1 MSGTR
6 RQVALPGFMIRRA
19 ISRAVG
25 AGAGLMANM
34 SLLHVSE
41 RRFALS
47 FAAPVT
53 ASSATS
59 SKLLVDILT
68 SSHYLTFIDLFLAEL
83 WLPRDWHRA

>member
-1 MSGTR
+1 
-6 RQVALPGFMIRRA
+6 
-19 ISRAVG
+19 
-25 AGAGLMANM
+25 MANV

-53 ASSATS
+53 AFSATS

-68 SSHYLTFIDLFLAEL
+68 SIHYLTFIDLFLAEL
-83 WLPRDWHRA
+83 WLPRGWPRA

>member
-1 MSGTR
+1 
-6 RQVALPGFMIRRA
+6 
-19 ISRAVG
+19 VG
-25 AGAGLMANM
+25 AGAGLMANV

-53 ASSATS
+53 AFSATS
-59 SKLLVDILT
+59 SKLLVDILIAN
-68 SSHYLTFIDLFLAEL
+68 HYLAFIDLFLAEL

>member
-1 MSGTR
+1 
-6 RQVALPGFMIRRA
+6 
-19 ISRAVG
+19 
-25 AGAGLMANM
+25 MANV

-53 ASSATS
+53 AFSATS
-59 SKLLVDILT
+59 SKLLVDILMAN
-68 SSHYLTFIDLFLAEL
+68 HYLTFIDLFLAEL